1 MQFIPYFTLSEKM
14 WDKPF
19 VVVAT
24 AMPHYPFDNAFRAAL
39 PDKLSPIFTIGSGQI
54 AGEFGISLRSGRA
67 HAAPIRQNW
76 ENWSGRQDS
85 NLRPS
90 GPKPDALPGC
100 ATPRHLQVLR
110 FPAVW
115 RQAESIDFGASWRG
129 LVSKGLEALK

>member
-1 MQFIPYFTLSEKM
+1 MQFVPYFTLSEKM
-14 WDKPF
+14 WDKPV

-76 ENWSGRQDS
+76 SG
-85 NLRPS
+85 
-90 GPKPDALPGC
+90 
-100 ATPRHLQVLR
+100 
-110 FPAVW
+110 
-115 RQAESIDFGASWRG
+115 
-129 LVSKGLEALK
+129 